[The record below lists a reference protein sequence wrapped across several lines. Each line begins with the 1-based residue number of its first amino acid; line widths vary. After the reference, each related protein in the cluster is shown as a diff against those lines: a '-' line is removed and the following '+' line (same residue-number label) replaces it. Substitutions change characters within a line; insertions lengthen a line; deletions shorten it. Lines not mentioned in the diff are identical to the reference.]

1 MSLQVAE
8 GKYTGNGATSM
19 LISTGLAGSAVV
31 VFIAERTSGGPWF
44 LKVASAPANEHAT
57 DASTMGL
64 GIRLS
69 GPDFVVNDS
78 APDAIEGA
86 NDSGREYLWFALGV

>member
-8 GKYTGNGATSM
+8 GKYTGDAVTSRV
-19 LISTGLAGSAVV
+19 ITTGLAGTVLA

-44 LKVASAPANEHAT
+44 FKVLSAPANQHAT
-57 DASTMGL
+57 DASTSGT
-64 GIRLS
+64 GISFS
-69 GPDFVVNDS
+69 GPNFVVNDS

-86 NDSGREYLWFALGV
+86 NDAGREYLWFALGV